1 MVQDRLGT
9 QILIKRV
16 GGGGGEK
23 KKPPLLKLNIT
34 FPWAFSLD

>member
-34 FPWAFSLD
+34 FP